1 MFRQYQIVKVKDQIS
16 KNLYRYG
23 GKHEVSETLTMYDIM
38 DFKNKTKLVGRICNA
53 DDFLKPTVQDLLDY
67 VDSINLEYNGKNI
80 PNIEIIYDSNRI
92 NNERNIAI
100 VMTRQYLD
108 SIINYIEPRVHK
120 VYNISS
126 SPKVAVVITKSIMM
140 WKPEVMVASAD
151 LLDIGIPTIDFDDL
165 DTSDI
170 IKRNTIKFSGIDSE
184 FASKELEISN
194 IKFSQQ
200 LFDRRTCEIEILS
213 DFSIFNSLGCLSPN
227 IVGHVKLSD
236 GTAYE
241 VSEIT
246 QMNQINF
253 GGELKTELRFK
264 NWKPVTMHNDTYVS
278 CNSEINGFDLH
289 AIINKQVVDDLAY
302 QIDSEICKSL
312 GIDFGKGKDNTATA
326 MVESEQLKRRQYEA
340 FKQTVKEAAD
350 RVYEYSKQVPSC
362 YRPDYYP
369 NYCRFWNTPVLLKD
383 SVIRV
388 EVPADKKDIND
399 LTKEETKELLQKAEK
414 EVKKMK
420 ITENKDLTQIII
432 DEDRKTV
439 TAIAEERTSFA
450 KAFGLDPRKRVTVSK
465 ASENDEFDKYVGTAL
480 AIVYQLF
487 GSKEEFHKFVRENEL
502 VNDIKKKKDAK
513 AKAKAEREALEEK
526 AREKKAAK
534 KAKEAEDKAREF
546 EARQAKLDETVDI
559 LLEALAKRLAKE
571 PKKTKTKKG
580 E

>member
-1 MFRQYQIVKVKDQIS
+1 MFKQYQIVKVKDQIS

-23 GKHEVSETLTMYDIM
+23 GKHEVSPTLTMYDIM

-53 DDFLKPTVQDLLDY
+53 DDFLKPTVQDLIDY
-67 VDSINLEYNGKNI
+67 VDSINLGENIKNI
-80 PNIEIIYDSNRI
+80 PSIEIVYSSNRI

-100 VMTRQYLD
+100 IMTRQYLD

-140 WKPEVMVASAD
+140 WKPEVMVVSAD
-151 LLDIGIPTIDFDDL
+151 LLDIGIPTIDFEDI
-165 DTSDI
+165 DTADI
-170 IKRNTIKFSGIDSE
+170 IKRNTISFSGIDGE

-194 IKFSQQ
+194 INFSQQ
-200 LFDRRTCEIEILS
+200 LFDNRTCEIEMLS
-213 DFSIFNSLGCLSPN
+213 DFSIFKALGCLNPN
-227 IVGHVKLSD
+227 IVGHIKLSD

-241 VSEIT
+241 VSEIA
-246 QMNQINF
+246 QMNQMDS
-253 GGELKTELRFK
+253 GGKFKTELRFK
-264 NWKPVTMHNDTYVS
+264 NWKPVISYSTINDS
-278 CNSEINGFDLH
+278 DISGFDLH
-289 AIINKQVVDDLAY
+289 ATIRKKAVDDLAY

-312 GIDFGKGKDNTATA
+312 GIDFGNGKDNTATA

-340 FKQTVKEAAD
+340 FKQTVKYAAD
-350 RVYEYSKQVPSC
+350 KVYEQSKQVPSYC
-362 YRPDYYP
+362 DYSWYGH
-369 NYCRFWNTPVLLKD
+369 RFWNMPVFLKD

-388 EVPADKKDIND
+388 EVPADKKDAND
-399 LTKEETKELLQKAEK
+399 LTKEELKEVLQKANKEK
-414 EVKKMK
+414 EVEKMK

-439 TAIAEERTSFA
+439 TAIAEEHTA
-450 KAFGLDPRKRVTVSK
+450 LTKAFGLDARKRVTVAK
-465 ASENDEFDKYVGTAL
+465 ASEKDEFDKYVGTAL

-502 VNDIKKKKDAK
+502 VNDIKKKKEAK
-513 AKAKAEREALEEK
+513 EKAKAEREAIEEK

-546 EARQAKLDETVDI
+546 EARQAKLDATMDI
-559 LLEALAKRLAKE
+559 ILDELAKRLTSKS
-571 PKKTKTKKG
+571 KKTKTKKG